1 MGDLTRYLNESQ
13 DDREVCSELYA
24 ELKKIARSRMRGERE
39 DHTLNPTALVNEAW
53 LRLEKSAADQW
64 RDRKQFYGAAAEAM
78 RRILVESARRRLA
91 AKRGGGR
98 GALPWEDEL
107 PVAAP
112 LSDQRL
118 IGVHEVLDQLEAEE
132 AMNAQIV
139 KLRFFAGMKNEEIAG
154 LLDVS
159 ITTVKRRWAV
169 AKLWLYEALMAE
181 D

>member
-1 MGDLTRYLNESQ
+1 M
-13 DDREVCSELYA
+13 
-24 ELKKIARSRMRGERE
+24 
-39 DHTLNPTALVNEAW
+39 
-53 LRLEKSAADQW
+53 
-64 RDRKQFYGAAAEAM
+64 
-78 RRILVESARRRLA
+78 
-91 AKRGGGR
+91 
-98 GALPWEDEL
+98 PWEDEL